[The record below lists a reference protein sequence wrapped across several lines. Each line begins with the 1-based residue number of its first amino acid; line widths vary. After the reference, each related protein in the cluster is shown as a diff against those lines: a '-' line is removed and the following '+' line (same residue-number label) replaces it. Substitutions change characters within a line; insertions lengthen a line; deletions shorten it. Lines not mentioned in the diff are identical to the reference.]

1 MVSGNLFVAYIRFML
16 CGGVLWLFSIA
27 FFFVSLFV
35 RFYVF
40 LTVVVMVVVQL
51 FKIMKDHKNPKVL
64 CEGLSW
70 MVTALEDFG
79 IGHVP
84 LKVWMSYIFGC
95 S

>member
-1 MVSGNLFVAYIRFML
+1 MLML
-16 CGGVLWLFSIA
+16 CGAVLNDCSVLHS
-27 FFFVSLFV
+27 SLHH
-35 RFYVF
+35 F
-40 LTVVVMVVVQL
+40 LCFCDITVMVVVQL

-84 LKVWMSYIFGC
+84 LKVWMTYIFGR

>member
-1 MVSGNLFVAYIRFML
+1 M
-16 CGGVLWLFSIA
+16 CGAVKWLLSIA
-27 FFFVSLFV
+27 FFLVSLVV

-40 LTVVVMVVVQL
+40 VTVVMMDEVQL

-84 LKVWMSYIFGC
+84 LKVWISYITGR

>member
-1 MVSGNLFVAYIRFML
+1 ML
-16 CGGVLWLFSIA
+16 CAGVLCLFSIA
-27 FFFVSLFV
+27 FFFGSRFV
-35 RFYVF
+35 MFY
-40 LTVVVMVVVQL
+40 VVVMVVVQL

>member
-1 MVSGNLFVAYIRFML
+1 ML
-16 CGGVLWLFSIA
+16 CGAVLWLFGIA
-27 FFFVSLFV
+27 FFVSLFV
-35 RFYVF
+35 TFYVF
-40 LTVVVMVVVQL
+40 VTVVVQL

-84 LKVWMSYIFGC
+84 LKVWMSYIFGR